1 MPTLKEMTAA
11 YNAMHPE
18 REALE
23 ILVHGQPADE
33 LAQLKQALQKA
44 MDEDADFLS
53 VAPQWYHERLA
64 YFDELL
70 KNSDH

>member
-18 REALE
+18 EEALE
-23 ILVHGQPADE
+23 ILIHGHPADE
-33 LAQLKQALQKA
+33 LPQLKAALQQA
-44 MDEDADFLS
+44 MDEEKTFLS
-53 VAPQWYHERLA
+53 VAPQWYLERLA